1 MSLIPDHEL
10 REAVDALMPRARVD
24 LERLVAIPSVSF
36 PGFDPAHVDASAA
49 ATAELLREAGLPDVR
64 IVRAGGR
71 PAVIGRRPAPE
82 GAPTVLLYAHHD
94 VQPAGD
100 PALWD
105 SAPFTAVERDG
116 RLFGRGAADDKAG
129 VLAHV
134 TALRALGDRLP
145 VGVVV
150 FVEGEEEYGS
160 VTLPQLLA
168 EHGTLLSAD
177 VIVIADSQNWDIG
190 APSVTTSLRG
200 TVNLFVDV
208 RTSERAVH
216 SGMFGGPVPDA
227 LTALVRLLGT
237 LHDEKGSV
245 AVAGLK
251 AVDGVGSPGSAGAA
265 AGSRVDYPEERL
277 RREAG
282 LMAGVELIGTGAIT
296 ERLWDKP
303 AISVLGIDAPR
314 TDAAPNALIPAARA
328 KVGVR
333 FAPSDSIASVHAAVR
348 AHLLRHAP
356 WGAQVTV
363 ELEHDGAPCLLDS
376 GGPAHATARD
386 ALRDAW
392 DGTEPVEI
400 GVGGSIPFIAAFRAM
415 FPHAEVI
422 VTGVEDP
429 ESSAHGP
436 NESLHLGE
444 FARACFAEALLLSR
458 LGGGPAAR

>member
-1 MSLIPDHEL
+1 MSLMPEHEL
-10 REAVDALMPRARVD
+10 RAAVDALMTRARVD

-36 PGFDPAHVDASAA
+36 PGFDTAHVDASAT
-49 ATAELLREAGLPDVR
+49 ATAELLRETGLPDVR

-71 PAVIGRRPAPE
+71 PAVIGRRQAPD

-100 PALWD
+100 PGLWS
-105 SAPFTAVERDG
+105 SAPFTAAERDG

-129 VLAHV
+129 ILAHV

-160 VTLPQLLA
+160 LTLPHLLA
-168 EHGTLLSAD
+168 DHGATLAAD
-177 VIVIADSQNWDIG
+177 VIVIADSQNWEVG
-190 APSVTTSLRG
+190 VPAVTTSLRG
-200 TVNLFVDV
+200 TVNLFVNV
-208 RTSERAVH
+208 STSERAVH

-251 AVDGVGSPGSAGAA
+251 GIDGVGDPESAGAA
-265 AGSRVDYPEERL
+265 AGSRVDFPEDRL

-282 LMAGVELIGTGAIT
+282 LKAGVELIGTGAVT

-314 TDAAPNALIPAARA
+314 TGAAPNALIPSARA
-328 KVGVR
+328 KIGVR
-333 FAPSDSIASVHAAVR
+333 FAPSDSIESADAAVR
-348 AHLLRHAP
+348 AHLLRHTP
-356 WGAQVTV
+356 WGAHVTV
-363 ELEHDGAPCLLDS
+363 EREHDGAPCLLDS
-376 GGPAHATARD
+376 SGPAHATARA

-400 GVGGSIPFIAAFRAM
+400 GVGGSIPFIAAFRTM
-415 FPHAEVI
+415 FPRAEVI

-429 ESSAHGP
+429 DSSAHGP
-436 NESLHLGE
+436 NESLHLGD
-444 FARACFAEALLLSR
+444 FARACFAEALLLNR
-458 LGGGPAAR
+458 LGAMRVAG